1 MTSAALRIVTGNR
14 NPKALARREK
24 VDRLLFKI
32 FLSSF
37 QPTIGGYQKEPRQSG
52 TMDADPRSFRTGIIA
67 AGNTDHR
74 KLDAHDKLRFVRF
87 GKKIDKGNCIAQ

>member
-1 MTSAALRIVTGNR
+1 
-14 NPKALARREK
+14 
-24 VDRLLFKI
+24 
-32 FLSSF
+32 
-37 QPTIGGYQKEPRQSG
+37 
-52 TMDADPRSFRTGIIA
+52 MDADPRSFRTGIIA